1 MNKRTIISAI
11 GCLLWTACAGNAGN
25 SARAAHQSAG
35 EASPQNP
42 QYVEELPLPAVPDS
56 LRVPVE
62 RANFVVE
69 HFWDAME
76 FRDTL
81 RSHSNDFIEQNFANF
96 ISIFP
101 IADQNSRTLAVGKL
115 MEAAEVDK
123 ESYLLLAEVAE
134 KYLYDPNSP
143 MLNEDF
149 YLEFVDNVLRSKI
162 LDNYEKIRYGYQR
175 EAIQKNRPGSRAADF
190 AYRTREGKRTNL
202 HSTRTQ
208 GDLLLIFFDPECE
221 HCKEIISA
229 MAADPLLEQQ
239 IADGAISVLAVYSGE
254 NEEQWKAS
262 AGELPAAWTVGFDTT
277 GIEER
282 GLYVLRAMPSFY
294 VLDKNKKVVLK
305 DVPPMQ
311 FAEYLESL

>member
-143 MLNEDF
+143 MLSEDF
-149 YLEFVDNVLRSKI
+149 YILFLEKLVDSPLAG
-162 LDNYEKIRYGYQR
+162 DYGAIRYRYQL
-175 EAIQKNRPGSRAADF
+175 EAALKNRPGTIASDF
-190 AYRTREGKRTNL
+190 AYITREGRSFML
-202 HSTRTQ
+202 RSTPAD
-208 GDLLLIFFDPECE
+208 GALLVIFYDPECD
-221 HCKEIISA
+221 HCTDILLTIHNDASISA
-229 MAADPLLEQQ
+229 A
-239 IADGAISVLAVYSGE
+239 IAEGRLTVLALYAGE
-254 NEEQWKAS
+254 NRALWERTAPSQPEEWR
-262 AGELPAAWTVGFDTT
+262 VGYVMSDILGT
-277 GIEER
+277 ER
-282 GLYVLRAMPSFY
+282 YVLRALPTLY
-294 VLDKNKKVVLK
+294 LLDADKRVLLK
-305 DVPPMQ
+305 DAPPALISEM
-311 FAEYLESL
+311 FSR